1 MNKVTDSKNLKAPER
16 TIERLCLYRRIL
28 RQMEEEGKE
37 TASSY
42 EIGKRADI
50 LDSQVRK
57 DLSLFGQ
64 FGVAGRGYKI
74 KDLRS
79 SIEEI
84 VGKNRIWRIAIVG
97 AGNLGSSLLGYR
109 KFEKEGFEIVAAFDS
124 DLRKVGKVCS
134 GVTVEDVRDI
144 VEVLRKKG
152 VDIGITTVPANAAQ
166 QVTDCLVEAG
176 VKAILNFAPCRL
188 EVPEDVKVLNVD
200 LNLRLEV
207 LSHFLSAIPHKKEIV
222 N

>member
-37 TASSY
+37 TTSSC

-50 LDSQVRK
+50 LDSQIRK

-64 FGVAGRGYKI
+64 FGIAGRGYRI

-79 SIEEI
+79 NIEEI

-166 QVTDCLVEAG
+166 QVTDYLVEAG
-176 VKAILNFAPCRL
+176 
-188 EVPEDVKVLNVD
+188 
-200 LNLRLEV
+200 
-207 LSHFLSAIPHKKEIV
+207 
-222 N
+222 